1 MGKVRRRRL
10 RAAGDAGDA
19 GYRPGDAGYRPGD
32 AGYTPPTPATAIYL
46 RSHENSSESANVR
59 INTVDFNT
67 I

>member
-10 RAAGDAGDA
+10 RAAGDA
-19 GYRPGDAGYRPGD
+19 GDAGYRPGD